1 MDRRHRPSPAL
12 LAALALS
19 GVAFLPATT
28 ASAQVTPPGDKP
40 PAYQQAYEKGYAD
53 SAHMCDKAASFSYEE
68 SDSWDR
74 KGWVDGY
81 NAGHAAQC

>member
-1 MDRRHRPSPAL
+1 MDRRHRPSPAF

-19 GVAFLPATT
+19 GVAFLPGPA
-28 ASAQVTPPGDKP
+28 ASARVPGPGDKP
-40 PAYQQAYEKGYAD
+40 PAYQDAYEKGYAA
-53 SAHMCDKAASFSYEE
+53 SADMCDKAPSFSYEE